1 MHAET
6 WSLTPGSQLS
16 RSNRA
21 VSGLRWIGTMR
32 AFVGYGGGCRSK
44 CETLLTFRGATV
56 IEKLDARLFERFR
69 LNLDQRMRS

>member
-1 MHAET
+1 
-6 WSLTPGSQLS
+6 
-16 RSNRA
+16 
-21 VSGLRWIGTMR
+21 MR